1 MTVAEPIAFH
11 QCLSCGA
18 IDAACIDTCAK
29 CLDTNMARIEVA
41 GTGTLAS
48 WTTIRKPPLRFKAD
62 GVYHV
67 AVVDLDSGIRVT
79 GRLLHEEG
87 DLIGERVI
95 AVPCAADSHASP
107 TFRVWRDA

>member
-1 MTVAEPIAFH
+1 MTAAEPIVFH
-11 QCLSCGA
+11 QCLSCGT

-48 WTTIRKPPLRFKAD
+48 WTTIRKPPLRFKGD
-62 GVYHV
+62 GLYHV
-67 AVVDLDSGIRVT
+67 AVVDLDCGIRVT
-79 GRLLHEEG
+79 GRLLHEEH
-87 DLIGERVI
+87 DRIGERVI

-107 TFRVWRDA
+107 VFRVVRDA

>member
-1 MTVAEPIAFH
+1 MTTTEAIAFN

-29 CLDTNMARIEVA
+29 CLDTNMARIEVS
-41 GTGTLAS
+41 GSGTLAS

-67 AVVDLDSGIRVT
+67 AVVDLDCGIRVT
-79 GRLLHEEG
+79 GRLLHEESDRIG
-87 DLIGERVI
+87 DRVV
-95 AVPCAADSHASP
+95 AVTQTSDSNGTP
-107 TFRVWRDA
+107 VFRVSRDG